1 MELRSIQDIRKEK
14 SKRGVFSDAIK
25 LVMKDRTE
33 VKEMGKQGLYT
44 GTNMT
49 IIAFLLQSVQKRRG
63 K

>member
-44 GTNMT
+44 GTHMT

>member
-44 GTNMT
+44 GTNMA
-49 IIAFLLQSVQKRRG
+49 IIAFLLESVQKRRG